1 MMSESPSAYVY
12 MYICMYIF
20 IYNIGVGD
28 HFQVLRVSEGIG
40 VGDHFQ
46 VLRVSEGMLSE
57 LYQNVSN
64 LYQKC
69 VTHVQTCIKI

>member
-1 MMSESPSAYVY
+1 
-12 MYICMYIF
+12 MYICIYVC

-46 VLRVSEGMLSE
+46 VLRVSEE
-57 LYQNVSN
+57 ITNVSRRGGESARFAGSRCN
-64 LYQKC
+64 TLR
-69 VTHVQTCIKI
+69 VERTWRA

>member
-1 MMSESPSAYVY
+1 MSESPSAYVY
-12 MYICMYIF
+12 MYICMYIC

-46 VLRVSEGMLSE
+46 VLRVSEGTYYTVLRTVRKV
-57 LYQNVSN
+57 LDTY
-64 LYQKC
+64 
-69 VTHVQTCIKI
+69 